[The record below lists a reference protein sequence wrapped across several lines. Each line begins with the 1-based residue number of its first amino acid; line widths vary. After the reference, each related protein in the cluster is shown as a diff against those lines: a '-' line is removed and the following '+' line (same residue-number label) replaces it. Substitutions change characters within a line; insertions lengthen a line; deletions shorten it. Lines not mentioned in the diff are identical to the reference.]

1 MFGRLLSVG
10 RASEYFALG
19 KAEKWKRAAF
29 RTKWIT
35 RLSVTLQRSL
45 GAKELSLAQEIDWA
59 KYGSSSA
66 QVRPKGWYYR
76 NRPGELPMADDD
88 LENVVVGHLMD
99 IE

>member
-1 MFGRLLSVG
+1 M
-10 RASEYFALG
+10 
-19 KAEKWKRAAF
+19 
-29 RTKWIT
+29 
-35 RLSVTLQRSL
+35 TLQRSL